1 MTNSTEKTA
10 HIKLQRLWK
19 GTLFVGIGGGYVLL
33 VAMLFVYHGW
43 RAALL
48 ALFLIGVSQ
57 FFRYIANDVDR
68 IGWRMS
74 NEWSDEGIPQSTKRY
89 QRRLLA
95 ALVGLAQVM
104 NLMLIYQAHHLG
116 DLPWMLPTLV
126 GLSLI
131 EVFYARIRRVNRR
144 IEFEEASYGFKDRN
158 PLTGGPGAMRL
169 SEQAAQ
175 DKLDRKLDKLKVLA
189 DEGKISKKA
198 FEKAR
203 DKHRIRTVMRA
214 P

>member
-1 MTNSTEKTA
+1 MTTQVESTA
-10 HIKLQRLWK
+10 QVKLQRLWK

-74 NEWSDEGIPQSTKRY
+74 NESSDEAVGETTKRY
-89 QRRLLA
+89 QRRMLVALA
-95 ALVGLAQVM
+95 GLVQALNLALV
-104 NLMLIYQAHHLG
+104 YQAYHLG
-116 DLPWMLPTLV
+116 DLRWMLPMLSGLV
-126 GLSLI
+126 LI
-131 EVFYARIRRVNRR
+131 EVLYSRIRSVNRR
-144 IEFEEASYGFKDRN
+144 IEFEEASYGFKDRG
-158 PLTGGPGAMRL
+158 PLSRGPDAMRA
-169 SEQAAQ
+169 SNHAR
-175 DKLDRKLDKLKVLA
+175 LDRKLEELEALA
-189 DEGKISKKA
+189 EEGRISIKA
-198 FEKAR
+198 YERAR
-203 DKHRIRTVMRA
+203 DKHRIRSVMDD

>member
-1 MTNSTEKTA
+1 MTTQVESTA
-10 HIKLQRLWK
+10 QVKLQRLWK

-74 NEWSDEGIPQSTKRY
+74 NEPSDEAAGETTKRY
-89 QRRLLA
+89 QRRMLVALA
-95 ALVGLAQVM
+95 GLVQALNLALV
-104 NLMLIYQAHHLG
+104 YQAYDLG
-116 DLPWMLPTLV
+116 DLRWMLPMLAGLV
-126 GLSLI
+126 LI
-131 EVFYARIRRVNRR
+131 EVLYSRIRGVNRR
-144 IEFEEASYGFKDRN
+144 IEFEEASYGFKDRG
-158 PLTGGPGAMRL
+158 PLSSGPEAMRT
-169 SEQAAQ
+169 SNQAR
-175 DKLDRKLDKLKVLA
+175 LDRKLEELRALA
-189 DEGKISKKA
+189 EEGRISTKA
-198 FEKAR
+198 YEKAR
-203 DKHRIRTVMRA
+203 DKHRIRSVMEE

>member
-1 MTNSTEKTA
+1 MTQSVENSA

-33 VAMLFVYHGW
+33 VAMLFVYQGW

-74 NEWSDEGIPQSTKRY
+74 NEPTDGAAGETTKRY
-89 QRRLLA
+89 QRRMLVALA
-95 ALVGLAQVM
+95 GLVQALNLA
-104 NLMLIYQAHHLG
+104 LIYQAYHLG
-116 DLPWMLPTLV
+116 DLRWMLPTLV
-126 GLSLI
+126 GLALI
-131 EVFYARIRRVNRR
+131 ELLYSRIRSVNRR
-144 IEFEEASYGFKDRN
+144 IEFEEASYGFKDRG
-158 PLTGGPGAMRL
+158 PLSGGPGAAGASNR
-169 SEQAAQ
+169 AA
-175 DKLDRKLDKLKVLA
+175 LDRKLDQLRALA
-189 DEGKISKKA
+189 DEGQISTKA
-198 FEKAR
+198 YEKAR
-203 DKHRIRTVMRA
+203 DRHRVRSVMEE